1 MVIVSARER
10 RMENRNARGDR
21 SVNKVEAVLAEQ
33 LPGARPD
40 RGEPLGSGVS
50 SGLFRARSVPSAAL
64 RARRGRMRVTDIQQV
79 IPSARSA
86 GRGFHAYSAKHLD
99 MLTARAGLT
108 PDERLAV
115 RAVATVLP
123 FRTNSYVIENLIDWT
138 AAPDDPIYRLVFPQ
152 PDMLPAADVHRIADM
167 LAGGA
172 PEAGLRAAA
181 HEIRMRL
188 NPHPAGQLLLN
199 GPSLHGRPLPGLQHK
214 YPETVLF
221 FPRQGQTCHAYCSYC
236 FRWAQ
241 FVDEPDLKM
250 ATDDIATLVAYLGEH
265 QEVTSVLITGG
276 DPMIMG
282 EAVLRRYVGPLI
294 DPRNGLDHL
303 ESIRIGTK
311 SLAYWPQRFV
321 TDPDAD
327 DTLRL
332 FGEVI
337 ASGRTLAVMAHFSHP
352 RELEPPVLAEA
363 VRRIRD
369 TGAVIRT
376 QAPLIRSIN
385 DHPAAWQQMWRAQ
398 VRMGMV
404 PYYMFV
410 ERDTGPQDYFAVP
423 LARGYEVFREAYQ
436 GVSGL
441 ARTVRGPSMSA
452 TPGKVCVDGV
462 TEVAGVKVFVLHM
475 IQARDP
481 DLVGTPFFAR
491 FDPAACW
498 LTDLE
503 PVFASRFPFEPVGYE
518 AVPDELPGLFPREP
532 DEPGELMVPAM

>member
-1 MVIVSARER
+1 
-10 RMENRNARGDR
+10 
-21 SVNKVEAVLAEQ
+21 
-33 LPGARPD
+33 
-40 RGEPLGSGVS
+40 
-50 SGLFRARSVPSAAL
+50 
-64 RARRGRMRVTDIQQV
+64 VTEIQQV
-79 IPSARSA
+79 IPPARSA

-99 MLTARAGLT
+99 MLVSRAGL
-108 PDERLAV
+108 PPAERLAV

-123 FRTNSYVIENLIDWT
+123 FRTNAYVVENLIDWD

-152 PDMLPAADVHRIADM
+152 PDMLPAPDVARLSELIESQ
-167 LAGGA
+167 A
-172 PEAGLRAAA
+172 PEAELKRAA

-199 GPSLHGRPLPGLQHK
+199 APSLQGRPLPGLQHK

-221 FPRQGQTCHAYCSYC
+221 FPRQGQTCHAYCTYC

-241 FVDEPDLKM
+241 FVDEPELKM
-250 ATDDIATLVAYLGEH
+250 ATDDIGTLVAYLGEH
-265 QEVTSVLITGG
+265 PEVTSVLITGG

-282 EAVLRRYVGPLI
+282 DAVLRRYIEPLL
-294 DPRNGLDHL
+294 DPRLEHL

-332 FGEVI
+332 FQQVTDAGKN
-337 ASGRTLAVMAHFSHP
+337 LALMAHFSHP
-352 RELEPPVLAEA
+352 RELEPAILNTA
-363 VRRIRD
+363 VQRIHH

-385 DHPAAWQQMWRAQ
+385 DDPRTWQTMWRTQ

-423 LARGYEVFREAYQ
+423 LARAYEIFRDAYQ

-441 ARTVRGPSMSA
+441 CRTVRGPSMSA

-462 TEVAGVKVFVLHM
+462 ATIAGIKVFVLRM

-481 DLVGTPFFAR
+481 KLVGSPFFAR
-491 FDPAACW
+491 FDPEATW

-503 PVFASRFPFEPVGYE
+503 PVFAPRFPYDPVPEPPL
-518 AVPDELPGLFPREP
+518 PDELPGLWAGEPGEP
-532 DEPGELMVPAM
+532 DEPGELVAPAT

>member
-1 MVIVSARER
+1 MTE
-10 RMENRNARGDR
+10 
-21 SVNKVEAVLAEQ
+21 
-33 LPGARPD
+33 
-40 RGEPLGSGVS
+40 
-50 SGLFRARSVPSAAL
+50 
-64 RARRGRMRVTDIQQV
+64 IQQV
-79 IPSARSA
+79 VPLARNA

-99 MLTARAGLT
+99 MLVSRAGLD
-108 PDERLAV
+108 PEERLAV
-115 RAVATVLP
+115 RAVASVLP
-123 FRTNSYVIENLIDWT
+123 FRTNAYVVESLIDWD

-152 PDMLPAADVHRIADM
+152 PDMLPAADVARLSD
-167 LAGGA
+167 LLRREA
-172 PEAGLRAAA
+172 PAAEIKAAA
-181 HEIRMRL
+181 HEVRMRL

-199 GPSLHGRPLPGLQHK
+199 GPSLDGRPLPGLQHK

-221 FPRQGQTCHAYCSYC
+221 FPRQGQTCHAYCTYC

-241 FVDEPDLKM
+241 FVDEPELKM
-250 ATDDIATLVAYLGEH
+250 ATDDVETLVAYLSVH
-265 QEVTSVLITGG
+265 PEVTSVLITGG

-282 EAVLRRYVGPLI
+282 EAVLRRYI
-294 DPRNGLDHL
+294 DPLLHNPLLDHI

-327 DTLRL
+327 
-332 FGEVI
+332 
-337 ASGRTLAVMAHFSHP
+337 ATLALFEEVQQAGKSLAIMAHFSHP
-352 RELEPPVLAEA
+352 RELEPAMLATA
-363 VRRIRD
+363 VQRIRQ

-385 DHPAAWQQMWRAQ
+385 DNPQAWQSMWRTQA
-398 VRMGMV
+398 RMGMI

-423 LARGYEVFREAYQ
+423 LARAYEIFREAYQ

-441 ARTVRGPSMSA
+441 CRTVRGPSMSA

-462 TEVAGVKVFVLHM
+462 TRIAGIDVFTLRM

-481 DLVGTPFFAR
+481 KLVGSPFFAK
-491 FDPAACW
+491 FDPNATW

-503 PVFASRFPFEPVGYE
+503 PVFAPRFPFEPAPEGL
-518 AVPDELPGLFPREP
+518 PDLLP
-532 DEPGELMVPAM
+532 A